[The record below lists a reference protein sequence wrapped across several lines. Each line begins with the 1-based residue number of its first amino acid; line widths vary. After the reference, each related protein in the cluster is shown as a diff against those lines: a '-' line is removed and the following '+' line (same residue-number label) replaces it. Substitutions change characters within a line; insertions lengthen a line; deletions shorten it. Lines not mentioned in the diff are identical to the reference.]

1 MNYQIIS
8 SNAFGTVPVAATA
21 QTQPASSSVPAPFG
35 GMEVLLT
42 PFRDCK
48 QAIYYFLLDH
58 ALF

>member
-42 PFRDCK
+42 PFGDCK
-48 QAIYYFLLDH
+48 QAIY
-58 ALF
+58 